1 VVSKVERRFPNQPF
15 IVLMKTAKG
24 IHEKVR
30 EQMLMYKLNVTE
42 FSVMEVL
49 YQKGTLTIQQICQ
62 NVLISSGSMTY
73 VIDKLEKRG
82 LLKRNACPN
91 DRRAIHISLTQ
102 DGLNLMD
109 TIMPKYLDMVD
120 GLFEAL
126 DPEEAETFLK
136 LLKKV
141 NNRID

>member
-1 VVSKVERRFPNQPF
+1 MNRRFPNEPF

-24 IHEKVR
+24 IHEKIR
-30 EQMLMYKLNVTE
+30 EQMLKSNLNVTE
-42 FSVMEVL
+42 FSVLEVL

-82 LLKRNACPN
+82 LLKRSACPN
-91 DRRAIHISLTQ
+91 DRRAIHVSIT
-102 DGLNLMD
+102 DEGLNIMD
-109 TIMPKYLDMVD
+109 MIMPKYLDMVD
-120 GLFEAL
+120 GLFEVL
-126 DPEEAETFLK
+126 NPEEAETFLK

-141 NNRID
+141 NNTVE

>member
-1 VVSKVERRFPNQPF
+1 MSTVNRRFPNEPF

-24 IHEKVR
+24 IHEKIR
-30 EQMLMYKLNVTE
+30 EQMLKSNLNVTE
-42 FSVMEVL
+42 FSVLEVL

-82 LLKRNACPN
+82 LLKRSACPN
-91 DRRAIHISLTQ
+91 DRRAIHVSIT
-102 DGLNLMD
+102 DEGLNIMD
-109 TIMPKYLDMVD
+109 MIMPKYLDMVD
-120 GLFEAL
+120 GLFEVL
-126 DPEEAETFLK
+126 NPEEAETFLK

-141 NNRID
+141 NNTVE

>member
-1 VVSKVERRFPNQPF
+1 MERRYPNQPF

-24 IHEKVR
+24 IQEKVR
-30 EQMLMYKLNVTE
+30 EEMLKSKLTVTE
-42 FSVMEVL
+42 FSVLEVL

-73 VIDKLEKRG
+73 VIDKLEKRD
-82 LLKRNACPN
+82 LLKRSDCPN
-91 DRRAIHISLTQ
+91 DRRAIHVSLTD

-109 TIMPKYLDMVD
+109 TIMPKYLEMVD
-120 GLFEAL
+120 DLCGVLT
-126 DPEEAETFLK
+126 PEEAETFLK

-141 NNRID
+141 NAKIE

>member
-1 VVSKVERRFPNQPF
+1 MERRFPNQPF

-24 IHEKVR
+24 IHEKIR
-30 EQMLMYKLNVTE
+30 EKMLKNKLTVTE

-73 VIDKLEKRG
+73 VIDKLENRG
-82 LLKRNACPN
+82 LLARSDCPN
-91 DRRAIHISLTQ
+91 DRRAIHVSLTD
-102 DGLNLMD
+102 DGLSLMD
-109 TIMPKYLDMVD
+109 TIMPNYLEMVD
-120 GLFEAL
+120 DLFGTL
-126 DPEEAETFLK
+126 DPKDSEIFLQ

-141 NNRID
+141 NNKVEI

>member
-1 VVSKVERRFPNQPF
+1 MERRFPNQPF

-42 FSVMEVL
+42 FSVLEVL

-126 DPEEAETFLK
+126 DHEEAETFLK